1 MTLKKQVAHGLKWQ
15 AITIIGQRLLS
26 LVVFTTLARL
36 LDPSAFGLVALV
48 GVYMFFASM
57 VADQGIGTALVQR
70 QNLEPEHVDT
80 AFWFNSGCSLILC
93 LGTIA
98 LARPVS
104 RLFGEPR
111 LAPLLCWSSLLL
123 VINATSAIHGTLFVR
138 AMDFRRPAIRTL
150 VANVAGGAI
159 GVGLAF
165 AGCGVWAL
173 VGQQLVAAF
182 AGAVFLWAASDYR
195 PAARFSLPHLRD
207 LFGVSSSILAT
218 SFLWFFSS
226 RLDQIVIGRFAGVP
240 ALGLY
245 VIAGK
250 VPDLANTVT
259 QQPMTEVSLPA
270 LSRLQNDHKQMQ
282 KAIYKGMELH
292 ALVAFVV
299 FVGIAAVASDLVPL
313 LFGSKWTAASG
324 LCSLLSLSA
333 LVNALQIFFYPAL
346 MATGG
351 AGNYVFLSV
360 LHALGVLVAC
370 VVGIRFGVAWLVVGI
385 IVNNLILVGP
395 AMFYLR
401 NRIGLSPL
409 EHYKPCLVPA
419 VASLF
424 MSAIIWATAHML
436 PTDIMPAL
444 RLTCKVLIGGATY
457 FGCVLLF
464 APSALR
470 ALAQTAGH
478 AFHSSNTLADVSTT
492 T

>member
-15 AITIIGQRLLS
+15 AITIVGQRLLS

-57 VADQGIGTALVQR
+57 IADQGIGTALVQR
-70 QNLEPEHVDT
+70 MNLDPEHVDT
-80 AFWFNSGCSLILC
+80 AFWFNSACAVILC

-98 LARPVS
+98 LARPIS
-104 RLFGEPR
+104 LLFHEPQ
-111 LAPLLCWSSLLL
+111 LARLLCWSSLAL
-123 VINATSAIHGTLFVR
+123 VFNAMSAIHGTLFIR

-159 GVGLAF
+159 GVGMAV
-165 AGCGVWAL
+165 AGYGVWAL
-173 VGQQLVAAF
+173 VGQQLISSL
-182 AGAVFLWAASDYR
+182 AGAIFIWSASPYR
-195 PAARFSLPHLRD
+195 PSARFSLAHLRD

-240 ALGLY
+240 VLGFY

-270 LSRLQNDHKQMQ
+270 LSRLQNDHEQMR

-292 ALVAFVV
+292 ALVAFAV
-299 FVGIAAVASDLVPL
+299 FVGIATVAPDLVPF
-313 LFGSKWTAASG
+313 LFGSKWAAAGG

-351 AGNYVFLSV
+351 AGNYVLLSV
-360 LHALGVLVAC
+360 FHAIGVLVAC
-370 VVGIRFGVAWLVVGI
+370 VVGIQFGVTWLVVGI
-385 IVNNLILVGP
+385 IANNLILVGP
-395 AMFYLR
+395 SMFYLR

-419 VASLF
+419 LASLF
-424 MSAIIWATAHML
+424 MSAVIWTITRVL
-436 PTDIMPAL
+436 PTDIVPVL
-444 RLTCKVLIGGATY
+444 RLACEVSSGGLAY
-457 FGCVLLF
+457 IVCVRLF

-478 AFHSSNTLADVSTT
+478 AFRSSNTLADVSTT
-492 T
+492 I